1 MLTIMLIIKNMIMVM
16 KTIIV
21 ELSLVVVVVADIVP
35 LYKLSIAITITL
47 V

>member
-1 MLTIMLIIKNMIMVM
+1 MLIIKNMIMVM

-21 ELSLVVVVVADIVP
+21 ELSLVVVAEIVP
-35 LYKLSIAITITL
+35 LYKLSIAVTITL